1 MSKLLLA
8 LVVYGTTVVAAVW
21 LLMDTR
27 RVRQWRT
34 ARRARRTTRQ
44 VWARCPASR
53 PGPRPT
59 AGPDATTQP
68 HVRVCSTEGVVT
80 ELRRAS

>member
-8 LVVYGTTVVAAVW
+8 FAVYGTTVLSAVW

-27 RVRQWRT
+27 PVRQWRT
-34 ARRARRTTRQ
+34 ARRTRRTTRQ

-53 PGPRPT
+53 PALRPT
-59 AGPDATTQP
+59 SGPEATTQP
-68 HVRVCSTEGVVT
+68 HVRVCSTEGAVT